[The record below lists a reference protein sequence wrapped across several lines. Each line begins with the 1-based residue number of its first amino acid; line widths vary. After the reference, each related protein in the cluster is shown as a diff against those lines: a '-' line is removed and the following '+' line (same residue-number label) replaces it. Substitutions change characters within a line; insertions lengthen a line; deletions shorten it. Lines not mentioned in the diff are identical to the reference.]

1 MCGLIWMVQS
11 AKNIYFLRRI
21 AYCRVDG
28 EHFLS
33 IDGKDARSCVS
44 HLRSD
49 FDFIPLQRIQHIF
62 SQPHLLHQADHLFD
76 AAFPLLVKTIQR
88 MGIPAV
94 QVIVKILCKFVAQT
108 VFCR

>member
-1 MCGLIWMVQS
+1 MCGFIWMIHC
-11 AKNIYFLRRI
+11 AKNTYFLRRI
-21 AYCRVDG
+21 SYCCING
-28 EHFLS
+28 KYFFS
-33 IDGKDARSCVS
+33 IDRKDTRSGIS

-49 FDFIPLQRIQHIF
+49 FNFITLQRIQYIF
-62 SQPHLLHQADHLFD
+62 SQTHLLHQADHLFD